1 MPGDPGP
8 ALFVY
13 TCEPGSPSQR
23 TLDLLAGWTLTG
35 PPAGFAAALA
45 HPAQFAP
52 GVKWEYSNTNYLLA
66 GLIVERVTGRP
77 VQEEIT
83 ERVIDK
89 ARLRHTALALAVMDA
104 VDTAFCE

>member
-1 MPGDPGP
+1 
-8 ALFVY
+8 
-13 TCEPGSPSQR
+13 
-23 TLDLLAGWTLTG
+23 
-35 PPAGFAAALA
+35 
-45 HPAQFAP
+45 
-52 GVKWEYSNTNYLLA
+52 
-66 GLIVERVTGRP
+66 